1 MKICIV
7 STSALPA
14 PPSGYGGLE
23 WIAYDSATELAK
35 LGNEVV
41 LITTNEST
49 KIGVSDAI
57 DATTNEVIGKLT
69 VAAAGPTA
77 WNTNGERDMFL
88 NYSEFLRKEFGE
100 GQGVVIDHSWF
111 GYPYF
116 LLTGGEI
123 TIDETRSISVKKCP
137 NLKLCHVIHGVTGWV
152 ENNQYVPPPGVE
164 YPRIMGVSPHH
175 AAYLSS
181 CFKKPVRYVFNGVKV
196 PDNLQSN
203 SHVEGEKTFSYL
215 LSLNRISEEKGIH
228 NTIDVCLSTNTPLKV
243 VGDDVHVSSQEYVW
257 KIMDICSRSN
267 GLIEYVGLV
276 DNEKKWDY
284 IRHSSGLIA
293 CPDASSYVESFYM
306 AAVEGWSA
314 GKPIIA
320 IANGGLADTIN
331 DGVNGFKCSNPEEMK
346 QILRNGKEIFI
357 PFGEKEGR
365 EVWEKMNIKLE
376 HISHAGITAEAAKYS
391 IENMA
396 KGYLDIC
403 KGVMEN
409 NPGYQW

>member
-1 MKICIV
+1 
-7 STSALPA
+7 
-14 PPSGYGGLE
+14 
-23 WIAYDSATELAK
+23 
-35 LGNEVV
+35 
-41 LITTNEST
+41 
-49 KIGVSDAI
+49 
-57 DATTNEVIGKLT
+57 
-69 VAAAGPTA
+69 
-77 WNTNGERDMFL
+77 MFL

-123 TIDETRSISVKKCP
+123 TIDETRSIPIKKCP

-152 ENNQYVPPPGVE
+152 ENNQYVPPPVQ

-175 AAYLSS
+175 AGYLSS
-181 CFKKPVRYVFNGVKV
+181 CFKKPVRYVFNGVKI
-196 PDNLQSN
+196 PELPSAPGAGN
-203 SHVEGEKTFSYL
+203 GEEITALKVDHGYL

-243 VGDDVHVSSQEYVW
+243 VGDDVHVSNQEYVW
-257 KIMDICSRSN
+257 KIMDICSRSG

-276 DNEKKWDY
+276 DNNRKWDY
-284 IRHSSGLIA
+284 IRGSSSLIC
-293 CPDASSYVESFYM
+293 CPDPSSYVESFYM
-306 AAVEGWSA
+306 AAVEGWSQ
-314 GKPIIA
+314 GKPILSLR
-320 IANGGLADTIN
+320 NGGLSDTIV
-331 DGVNGFKCSNPEEMK
+331 DGVNGFLADNPEEMK
-346 QILRNGKEIFI
+346 TILRNGKEVFKLSCERSNTPESERPMWYYKDI
-357 PFGEKEGR
+357 
-365 EVWEKMNIKLE
+365 MKLE
-376 HISHAGITAEAAKYS
+376 DINPETIKQEANKYS